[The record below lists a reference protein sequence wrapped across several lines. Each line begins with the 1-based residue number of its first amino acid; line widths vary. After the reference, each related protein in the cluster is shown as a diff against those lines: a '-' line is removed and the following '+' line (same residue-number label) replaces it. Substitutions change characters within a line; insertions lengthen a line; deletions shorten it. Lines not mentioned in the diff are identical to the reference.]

1 MTEHKQTES
10 HQAPVGL
17 LAQQGARRAS
27 ALGVSV
33 LAAAGWL
40 MLLCG
45 VAVVPA
51 LAQDE
56 SPPAESSTSEAAA
69 VDEGEAADAAGA
81 DDLPPVPAAADAEAG
96 SDDLLRQVGADP
108 LNDLSD
114 VEEILD
120 SDVELRAGG
129 GDRYDGGTRRDPFRS
144 LVRRREVQQQ
154 AGPRP
159 EGKPGLLIDEIFITG
174 IFNTHLGDFAQVRG
188 GSKDKSY
195 LLQAGDQLFDGD
207 VISIGSD
214 HVVFRQI
221 INDPEAIKPFR
232 EVTKPIETEPQ

>member
-10 HQAPVGL
+10 LRGL
-17 LAQQGARRAS
+17 AEQPARPLRSCAV
-27 ALGVSV
+27 AFAV
-33 LAAAGWL
+33 AGCV
-40 MLLCG
+40 MLLSSVG
-45 VAVVPA
+45 VVPA
-51 LAQDE
+51 AAQDDP
-56 SPPAESSTSEAAA
+56 PPAESSTSAAATTDGEDATTAEAAA
-69 VDEGEAADAAGA
+69 AT
-81 DDLPPVPAAADAEAG
+81 DDLPPVPEGSQVEAG
-96 SDDLLRQVGADP
+96 ADDLLRQVGADP

-154 AGPRP
+154 SGPRP
-159 EGKPGLLIDEIFITG
+159 EGKPGLLIDEIYITG

-188 GSKDKSY
+188 GSKDKSF

-232 EVTKPIETEPQ
+232 EVSKPIETEPQ